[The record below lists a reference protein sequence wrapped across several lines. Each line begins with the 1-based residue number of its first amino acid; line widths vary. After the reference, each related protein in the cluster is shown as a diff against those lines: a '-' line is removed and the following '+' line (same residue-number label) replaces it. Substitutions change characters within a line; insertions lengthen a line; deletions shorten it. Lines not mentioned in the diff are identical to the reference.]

1 MNDKEIMNSDIE
13 SRVEIK
19 ENLEARL
26 ENRLEKMEGMEVN
39 PREGLGRGQRMVRM
53 HFFALFAVF
62 FWGLAFPFTKIA
74 GDTVG
79 PVAVGAGRTIIA
91 AVILGVLA
99 VIRHARLPRSMWDA
113 FLFCVSGASGFGI
126 YMVLFNKGLM
136 TISSATS
143 SLVIAI
149 APVLTALIAS
159 KLYKERLTPI
169 GYLAIALA
177 FLGVVVLLLW
187 DGVLSIDVG
196 VIWTFG
202 AALLFCV
209 YNLLNAYLE
218 RIGYTA
224 FEIVTYSIISGAVM
238 LFVIEPEAMTEITD
252 AGRSTVL
259 AVILL
264 GIVCTVG
271 GYLFWNIAFSYADL
285 TTDVT
290 NHLFLTPLFSAVIGF
305 IVLHEIPN
313 LGTLIGGVIIILSV
327 LLFNKSGKA
336 DTF

>member
-1 MNDKEIMNSDIE
+1 MNDNEIMNSDIE
-13 SRVEIK
+13 RCAEIK
-19 ENLEARL
+19 ENLETRM
-26 ENRLEKMEGMEVN
+26 ENRLDMMEGTQLN
-39 PREGLGRGQRMVRM
+39 PREGLGRGQRMARM
-53 HFFALFAVF
+53 HFFAFCAIF

-91 AVILGVLA
+91 AVILAVLA
-99 VIRHARLPRSMWDA
+99 VLKRARLPHSMWDA
-113 FLFCVSGASGFGI
+113 FLFCVSGASGFGF

-159 KLYKERLTPI
+159 KLYKERLTAI
-169 GYLAIALA
+169 GYFSIALA

-238 LFVIEPEAMTEITD
+238 LFVIEPDSMNEIMHSGTE
-252 AGRSTVL
+252 TVFS
-259 AVILL
+259 VVLL

-290 NHLFLTPLFSAVIGF
+290 NHLFLTPLVSAVIGF
-305 IVLHEIPN
+305 LILDEVPN
-313 LGTLIGGVIIILSV
+313 LGTLIGGIIIILSV

-336 DTF
+336 RTF

>member
-1 MNDKEIMNSDIE
+1 MDDKEIMNSDIE
-13 SRVEIK
+13 SRIEIK
-19 ENLEARL
+19 ENLEPRM
-26 ENRLEKMEGMEVN
+26 ENRLDRMEGTEVN

-53 HFFALFAVF
+53 HFFAISAVI

-91 AVILGVLA
+91 AVILAVLA
-99 VIRHARLPRSMWDA
+99 VIQRARLPRSMWDA
-113 FLFCVSGASGFGI
+113 FLFCFSGASGFGI

-143 SLVIAI
+143 SLIIAI

-159 KLYKERLTPI
+159 KLYKERLTPV
-169 GYLAIALA
+169 GYFCIALA

-187 DGVLSIDVG
+187 DGVFSIDVG
-196 VIWTFG
+196 IIWTFG
-202 AALLFCV
+202 AAVLFCV

-238 LFVIEPEAMTEITD
+238 LFVIEPEAMNDIAE
-252 AGRSTVL
+252 AGTSTIL
-259 AVILL
+259 AVVLL

-290 NHLFLTPLFSAVIGF
+290 NHLFLIPLVSAIIGF
-305 IVLHEIPN
+305 LVLHEVPN
-313 LGTLIGGVIIILSV
+313 FGTLIGGVIIILSV
-327 LLFNKSGKA
+327 VLFNKSGKA
-336 DTF
+336 DSF